1 MKYDDDLNWK
11 DILLMIVVSL
21 LVVWIV
27 FFGLNSLV
35 SAADSISRLFT
46 GVTKAQIDQAVE
58 DGAIQRTSNK
68 VRGNELEVVNNYGEQ
83 STIDTNQLQGSRNE

>member
-11 DILLMIVVSL
+11 DILLMTLVAV

-35 SAADSISRLFT
+35 SALYDLSGYI
-46 GVTKAQIDQAVE
+46 TKSQIDQAVE
-58 DGAIQRTSNK
+58 DGAIQRTSNE
-68 VRGNELEVVNNYGEQ
+68 VRGNELEVVNNYGTQ
-83 STIDTNQLQGSRNE
+83 TTIDTNQLQGSRNEN

>member
-11 DILLMIVVSL
+11 EKLLMIVVAL
-21 LVVWIV
+21 LMLWIM
-27 FFGLNSLV
+27 FFGLNSFV

-58 DGAIQRTSNK
+58 DGAIQRTT
-68 VRGNELEVVNNYGEQ
+68 LEVVNNYGEQ
-83 STIDTNQLQGSRNE
+83 RTIDTNQLQGSRNE

>member
-11 DILLMIVVSL
+11 EKLLMIVVAL
-21 LVVWIV
+21 LMLWIM
-27 FFGLNSLV
+27 FFGLNSFV

-46 GVTKAQIDQAVE
+46 GVTKSQIDQAVE

>member
-11 DILLMIVVSL
+11 DILLMIVVAV

-35 SAADSISRLFT
+35 SALYDLSGYI
-46 GVTKAQIDQAVE
+46 TKSQIDQAVE
-58 DGAIQRTSNK
+58 DGAIQRTT
-68 VRGNELEVVNNYGEQ
+68 LEVVNNYGTQ
-83 STIDTNQLQGSRNE
+83 TTIDTNQLQGSRNEN

>member
-1 MKYDDDLNWK
+1 MKYDDDLDWK
-11 DILLMIVVSL
+11 EKLLMIVVAFL
-21 LVVWIV
+21 MLWII
-27 FFGLNSLV
+27 FFGLNSFV

-58 DGAIQRTSNK
+58 DGAIQRTT
-68 VRGNELEVVNNYGEQ
+68 LEVVNNYGEQ

>member
-1 MKYDDDLNWK
+1 MKYDDDLDWK
-11 DILLMIVVSL
+11 EKLLMVVVAFL
-21 LVVWIV
+21 MLWIV

-58 DGAIQRTSNK
+58 DGAIQRTS
-68 VRGNELEVVNNYGEQ
+68 LEVVNNYGTQ
-83 STIDTNQLQGSRNE
+83 TTIDTNQLQGSRNDK

>member
-11 DILLMIVVSL
+11 EKLLMIVVAL
-21 LVVWIV
+21 LMLWIM
-27 FFGLNSLV
+27 FFGLNSFV

-58 DGAIQRTSNK
+58 DGAIQRTT
-68 VRGNELEVVNNYGEQ
+68 LEVVNNYGEQ
-83 STIDTNQLQGSRNE
+83 STFDPQQAGENR

>member
-1 MKYDDDLNWK
+1 MKYDDDLDWK
-11 DILLMIVVSL
+11 EKLLMVVVAFL
-21 LVVWIV
+21 MLWII

-58 DGAIQRTSNK
+58 DGAIRRTSNE
-68 VRGNELEVVNNYGEQ
+68 VRGNELEVVNNYGTQ
-83 STIDTNQLQGSRNE
+83 TTIDTNQLQGSRNE